1 MTGVQTCALPIC
13 QLVGKMVE
21 FISVCVVCVFV
32 CFECVCTVEG
42 DEGQELEERLR
53 CSRPE
58 NGKSRA
64 SRRRCSE
71 PDAAS
76 SPGSPDAACD
86 DAGDV
91 PGAKIARKEDEETNG
106 LCVFG
111 TLDSL

>member
-1 MTGVQTCALPIC
+1 MEQVLDFAVCEL
-13 QLVGKMVE
+13 GKIVE
-21 FISVCVVCVFV
+21 AS
-32 CFECVCTVEG
+32 FEDLLLEITVKER
-42 DEGQELEERLR
+42 EHQELEERLR